1 LTRTPRPSS
10 SARSASTAATL
21 GLVHRRLDVQ
31 GNEHQPLADLLR
43 PLVGQDEG
51 AAPAVDLGDVRPTIP
66 LNAPGDRE
74 PTGHAALLAWSWV
87 TLAAAITS
95 TMVSFVISQMAID
108 RQLDLATQYYLHKK
122 DEALTANNKPAEWT
136 VRLNWCAG
144 LAFGI
149 GVALTVWFAVLS
161 IPTR

>member
-1 LTRTPRPSS
+1 M
-10 SARSASTAATL
+10 
-21 GLVHRRLDVQ
+21 HRRLDVQ

-95 TMVSFVISQMAID
+95 TMVSFVFSQMAID
-108 RQLDLATQYYLHKK
+108 RSSIWRRSITFTRRTKLSRQTISRR
-122 DEALTANNKPAEWT
+122 NG
-136 VRLNWCAG
+136 RCAS
-144 LAFGI
+144 I
-149 GVALTVWFAVLS
+149 GVRVSPLASESPLPSGLLF
-161 IPTR
+161 